1 MGQGDSAGDFDPSE
15 SIKNAGIL
23 DVFPI
28 FRTARLGQKIH
39 RSPQSPLCGVAL
51 TKHAP
56 VRPVMVTTGLFLR
69 FPNEFLMAPG
79 AGDGDFAL
87 PSRHPHH
94 LTAFGTVKIAVV
106 PILQPTDDL
115 QKFPVFLIPLVGVSG
130 QGAKNRPDHQTV
142 AQQHQ
147 QQIDRR
153 IPKNHR
159 QQADRQTD
167 TQDDHIQL
175 VRAIA
180 SRHKAAEPCGEP
192 RGNLMKPAAN
202 AIHKYHPVQK
212 IAFV

>member
-1 MGQGDSAGDFDPSE
+1 MTA
-15 SIKNAGIL
+15 
-23 DVFPI
+23 VFS
-28 FRTARLGQKIH
+28 FTVRH
-39 RSPQSPLCGVAL
+39 RGSKSYS
-51 TKHAP
+51 
-56 VRPVMVTTGLFLR
+56 RFSDEFFL
-69 FPNEFLMAPG
+69 APG
-79 AGDGDFAL
+79 AGDGDFPL
-87 PSRHPHH
+87 PSGHPHQ
-94 LTAFGTVKIAVV
+94 LAALGAVKVAVV
-106 PILQPTDDL
+106 PILQPIDYL
-115 QKFPVFLIPLVGVSG
+115 QKLPVFLIPLVGASG

-167 TQDDHIQL
+167 AQDGHIQF
-175 VRAIA
+175 VRAVA